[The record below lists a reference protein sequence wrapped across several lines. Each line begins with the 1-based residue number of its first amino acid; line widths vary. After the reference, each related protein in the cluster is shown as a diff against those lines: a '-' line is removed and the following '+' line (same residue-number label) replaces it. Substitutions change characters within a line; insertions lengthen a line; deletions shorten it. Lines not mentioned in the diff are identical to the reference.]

1 MNDIAELQKIWMTKG
16 DEAANGAKGLVPDS
30 IINKLKSLETYQNR
44 INRIKIVVI
53 TALLL
58 SLLLILASAKVY
70 SIYKF
75 LGFGVILASVVIFMN
90 YYLKNQ
96 FKTSKLDF
104 TSGSL
109 DFTESTLKA
118 LQKQNA
124 IFKVP
129 FFIFFISIVT
139 GLNLSIYGGSADIT
153 SYEMVMLYLFN
164 NIFVIAC
171 GFIGYRIRLWRIKK
185 EVSPLIDELTKAK
198 ESLSSER

>member
-16 DEAANGAKGLVPDS
+16 DEAANGTKEPVPDS
-30 IINKLKSLETYQNR
+30 IMNKLKSLETYQNR

-53 TALLL
+53 TVLLL

-70 SIYKF
+70 STYKL
-75 LGFGVILASVVIFMN
+75 LGFGVILASVAIFMI

-104 TSGSL
+104 TSGSIN
-109 DFTESTLKA
+109 FTESTLKA
-118 LQKQNA
+118 LQNQNA

-129 FFIFFISIVT
+129 FIIFFISIVS
-139 GLNLSIYGGSADIT
+139 GLNLSIYGGSADLTTDEMIT
-153 SYEMVMLYLFN
+153 LYLFN

-171 GFIGYRIRLWRIKK
+171 GIIGYRIRLWRIKK
-185 EVSPLIDELTKAK
+185 EVTPLIDELTKVK
-198 ESLSSER
+198 ESLGSER